1 MLRFRTSLLIA
12 LLCGTAVSASAG
24 TVYVPFATDSDFG
37 GAHYQTQVWISNSG
51 TLPRRIDSL
60 FFENGVD
67 GTVRP
72 GLQPSSTRVVNN
84 SSFLIRPL
92 APAGKTG
99 ILEITGAEVL
109 AVSARLVSG
118 GKLGASL
125 PIVSSANL
133 VAAGTAAELQGLQ
146 RDATR
151 FFSIVGVLN
160 LGHTATSC
168 DLQILRSSGQSITTA
183 KVTVAPLSQ
192 RVFDDVLAPETA
204 ITSAR
209 MTVSCDQPFFP
220 FAVTFDRQLGT
231 SVVSGPSASTDSTLG
246 TPGGGPVGALCGA
259 VQAGRRCFDKPGLFF
274 SPSRSAPTLRIVL
287 PFPRGVEYTK
297 VRVQEDVTHG
307 GWFAKRPD
315 GIHNFFWLAQGTN
328 VDRIGYANARG
339 PNRNLI
345 YAVHH
350 IGAPKDVEA
359 PRLEGNVA
367 LQQGQTYHIDYTYDA
382 KNRLVTYV
390 VSNSAGQV
398 LVSDTN
404 TNTFTR
410 RIFTTSVDYLLD
422 IGLHDE
428 AADAPTFGWKYSN
441 LKVEF
446 FND

>member
-1 MLRFRTSLLIA
+1 MLRFHPSLLIA

-37 GAHYQTQVWISNSG
+37 GARYQTQVWISNSG
-51 TLPRRIDSL
+51 QLARRIDSL

-67 GTVRP
+67 GTLRT

-84 SSFLIRPL
+84 NSFLIRPL

-99 ILEITGAEVL
+99 ILEITGAEVMS
-109 AVSARLVSG
+109 VSARLVSG

-125 PIVSSANL
+125 PVVSSANM
-133 VAAGTAAELQGLQ
+133 APAGSVAELQGLQ
-146 RDATR
+146 RDANR

-160 LGHTATSC
+160 LGHSAASC
-168 DLQILRSSGQSITTA
+168 DLQLFRSSGQSITTA
-183 KVTVAPLSQ
+183 KVTIAPLSQ

-204 ITSAR
+204 ISSAR
-209 MTVSCDQPFFP
+209 VSVSCDQPFFP

-231 SVVSGPSASTDSTLG
+231 SVVSGPSASTESTLG
-246 TPGGGPVGALCGA
+246 TPGGGPPGALCGP
-259 VQAGRRCFDKPGLFF
+259 VQAGRRCYERPGLFF
-274 SPSRSAPTLRIVL
+274 SPSRATPTMRIVL

-328 VDRIGYANARG
+328 VDRIGYANVRG
-339 PNRNLI
+339 PNRNLV

-350 IGAPKDVEA
+350 IGAPKEVEA

-367 LQQGQTYHIDYTYDA
+367 LVPGQTYHIDYTYDA
-382 KNRLVTYV
+382 KNRLVTYE

-398 LVSDTN
+398 LVRDTN
-404 TNTFTR
+404 SNTFTR
-410 RIFTTSVDYLLD
+410 RIFTTQYDYLID
-422 IGLHDE
+422 FGLHDE
-428 AADAPTFGWKYSN
+428 AADAPTFNWKYSN
-441 LKVEF
+441 LKIEF
-446 FND
+446 FNE